1 MHGVAW
7 RGTEVNVRR
16 RVCGF
21 YLGSETPRRGSRDSF
36 RLETRAWWGTPIASV
51 PPAYEVRAVTR
62 ISSYVAAKHSKSSA
76 AQESGCDPDGP
87 SPVPPANGMRVQ
99 T

>member
-16 RVCGF
+16 VGGF

-36 RLETRAWWGTPIASV
+36 RLETRCLVGYTYCQCATR
-51 PPAYEVRAVTR
+51 VRGACR
-62 ISSYVAAKHSKSSA
+62 HLFLC
-76 AQESGCDPDGP
+76 G
-87 SPVPPANGMRVQ
+87 R
-99 T
+99 